1 MKRKEHTFLF
11 SATDICKAARDEAEY
26 HEARIAYWEEEYDK
40 AVAIVEKT
48 AGARV
53 DKRPITGGYQV
64 DVVVDYGDPA
74 AYRRMQQS
82 FSKIQSHREDA
93 EQFRTDERVY
103 GSQDGRQYELDTE
116 DVHHFRLG
124 GEPRED

>member
-11 SATDICKAARDEAEY
+11 SATDIKKAAMDEANY
-26 HEARIAYWEEEYDK
+26 HEERVAYWEDEYDK
-40 AVAIVEKT
+40 AVAIVEAT
-48 AGARV
+48 AKARV
-53 DKRPITGGYQV
+53 EKLAVTGGYTAT
-64 DVVVDYGDPA
+64 VVIDYGDPA
-74 AYRRMQQS
+74 AYERMRQS
-82 FSKIQSHREDA
+82 FSKINSHREAA

-124 GEPRED
+124 GEPREE

>member
-1 MKRKEHTFLF
+1 VKRSEHTFLF
-11 SATDICKAARDEAEY
+11 SAADISKAAKDEAEY
-26 HEARIAYWEEEYDK
+26 HESRVAYWQEEYDK
-40 AVAIVEKT
+40 AVAIVEVT

-53 DKRPITGGYQV
+53 DRRPVTGGYEV

-74 AYRRMQQS
+74 AYQQMRRS
-82 FSKIQSHREDA
+82 FQKINSHREEA
-93 EQFRTDERVY
+93 ETFRTDERVY
-103 GSQDGRQYELDTE
+103 GSQDSRMYELDSA